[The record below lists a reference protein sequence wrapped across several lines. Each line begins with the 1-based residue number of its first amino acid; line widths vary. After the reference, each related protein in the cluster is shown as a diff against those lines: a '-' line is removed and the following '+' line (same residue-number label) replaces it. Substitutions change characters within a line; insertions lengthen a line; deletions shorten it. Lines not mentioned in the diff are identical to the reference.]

1 MRYEPA
7 SVPMPAWYNIEI
19 SSHCNLKCPYC
30 PTGNGA
36 IPLHQRG
43 YISDLNFDTIFN
55 KIKPYAKVIQ
65 LFNWG
70 EPFMH
75 KSLYTFIEKA
85 DQEGIRTMISSNLTV
100 RLFDEA
106 ELERL
111 VKSGL
116 TSLLASIDGVKQE
129 AYEAYRRNGDVS
141 KALANLENIE
151 KTKQRL
157 GSQTPHLIWAYYV
170 NRHNEEQV
178 PAARRR
184 AEKMGVSIWFKELS
198 CPDDFQTHLL
208 KTVPQLFAPPENLEE
223 KWPNRHHPDLGPVT
237 LDPRLPQVCN
247 LCRMP
252 FEIMIINYNGDVYPC
267 TAVTE
272 KNMVVGNLLTEA
284 VEDVWGARM
293 APNRTQLM
301 NVETQVPASQC
312 KDCRHFKRI
321 ASKEMQKKP
330 VLAGV

>member
-1 MRYEPA
+1 
-7 SVPMPAWYNIEI
+7 MPLWYNIEV

-30 PTGNGA
+30 PTGNGT
-36 IPLHQRG
+36 IPMAHRG
-43 YISDLNFDTIFN
+43 NITTENFNHIFN
-55 KIKPYAKVIQ
+55 QIRPFAQVIQ
-65 LFNWG
+65 FFNWG

-75 KSLYTFIEKA
+75 KNIYDFIETA
-85 DQEGIRTMISSNLTV
+85 HGAGIRTMISSNMTV

-111 VKSGL
+111 VNSGL

-129 AYEAYRRNGDVS
+129 AYEAYRKNGDVS
-141 KALANLENIE
+141 KALTNLENIE
-151 KTKQRL
+151 KTKKRL
-157 GSQTPHLIWAYYV
+157 GSATPHLIWAYYV

-184 AEKMGVSIWFKELS
+184 AEKMGVPIWFKELS
-198 CPDDFQTHLL
+198 CPDDFQTHLI
-208 KTVPQLFAPPENLEE
+208 KTVPQLFAPPENLAA
-223 KWPNRHHPDLGPVT
+223 KWPTRHNPDLGKVT

-247 LCRMP
+247 VCTMP
-252 FEIMIINYNGDVYPC
+252 FEIMIINYNGDVFPC

-272 KNMVVGNLLTEA
+272 KHMVVGNLLNQS
-284 VEDVWGARM
+284 VEEIWGARM
-293 APNRTQLM
+293 AANRIQLLDTGTP
-301 NVETQVPASQC
+301 VSASQC

-321 ASKEMQKKP
+321 ALNQIQRKP